1 MPAMLVEEQ
10 TKMAPP
16 AGTGLQKEQAV
27 QRMFS
32 SIARYYDLN
41 NSLLSLGLHHQWKR
55 RAVEFLV
62 GDLPQS
68 LEEKTP
74 LTLPSPSGGEGKGVT
89 PGERVKF
96 VLDVGAGTGDL
107 ALLAAGRLRGSVRII
122 AADLNHPMLA
132 VGARKILRAR
142 LERQILCVQ
151 ANADRISARDGT
163 FDAVTTGFCLRNV
176 GDLPAALRE
185 IARTLKPGGRLI
197 CLEFSRPPA
206 RWLRRLYDWYSFTV
220 LPWIGTKVS
229 GDTTGVYQ
237 YLPASIRTF
246 PDQEGLAEEMRKA
259 GFGCVEYHNLTG
271 GIVAIHVAVK

>member
-41 NSLLSLGLHHQWKR
+41 NTLLSLGLHHQWKR
-55 RAVEFLV
+55 QAIGFV
-62 GDLPQS
+62 
-68 LEEKTP
+68 P
-74 LTLPSPSGGEGKGVT
+74 LSNK
-89 PGERVKF
+89 R

-107 ALLAAGRLRGSVRII
+107 ALLVARRLGQGARIL

-132 VGARKILRAR
+132 VGARKILRTR

-151 ANADRISARDGT
+151 ANANRISARDGT

-185 IARTLKPGGRLI
+185 IARTLKPGGRLV

-206 RWLRRLYDWYSFTV
+206 RWLRRLYDWYSFSL

-246 PDQEGLAEEMRKA
+246 PDQDGLAEEMRKA
-259 GFGCVEYHNLTG
+259 GFGYVEYHNLTG

>member
-1 MPAMLVEEQ
+1 MIALDQ
-10 TKMAPP
+10 KAAAPP

-41 NSLLSLGLHHQWKR
+41 NSLLSLGLHHKWKR
-55 RAVEFLV
+55 QAVGFV
-62 GDLPQS
+62 P
-68 LEEKTP
+68 
-74 LTLPSPSGGEGKGVT
+74 PSSK
-89 PGERVKF
+89 R

-107 ALLAAGRLRGSVRII
+107 ALLVARRFGQDVQIL

-132 VGARKILRAR
+132 VGARKILRTR

-151 ANADRISARDGT
+151 SNADRISARDGA

-176 GDLPAALRE
+176 GDLAAALRE
-185 IARTLKPGGRLI
+185 IARTLKPGGHLI
-197 CLEFSRPPA
+197 CLEFSRPLA
-206 RWLRRLYDWYSFTV
+206 GWLRRLYDWYSFTL

>member
-41 NSLLSLGLHHQWKR
+41 NTLLSLGLHHQWKR
-55 RAVEFLV
+55 QAI
-62 GDLPQS
+62 G
-68 LEEKTP
+68 
-74 LTLPSPSGGEGKGVT
+74 
-89 PGERVKF
+89 F
-96 VLDVGAGTGDL
+96 VPTSSQLILDVGAGTGDL
-107 ALLAAGRLRGSVRII
+107 ALLAAGHLRGSARII

-132 VGARKILRAR
+132 VGARKILRTR
-142 LERQILCVQ
+142 MERQILCVQ

-197 CLEFSRPPA
+197 CLEFSRPLA
-206 RWLRRLYDWYSFTV
+206 GWLRRLYDWYSFTV